1 MKSKIKRLLL
11 LTFTLLL
18 VFGTF
23 GCGKGE
29 RPPKDKGSDLNFVVD
44 GPYMVEQ
51 TRNLVSE
58 YREVTE
64 AEKTLYLNA
73 GTDLEKSAVEGF
85 EAAQS
90 TDNVGEYLG
99 YASGE
104 NSVEIKNGADGK
116 VNCSILCRYS
126 NRDVKVTVSYEE
138 NYEYDF
144 TKEKYL
150 DQIKQTADSYGVDL
164 ATYVEYAYGVDET
177 QIDQVLDGD
186 LKNYGI
192 FKYKPVECEVS
203 AVYTK
208 GELIANAG
216 KNTAIGMGVVFI
228 VLIFISFVISLLK
241 YLPMLFDAEIKKQKA
256 EQKKAAETAKKKT
269 EDAIIKRKTE
279 EKTGQPQNSL
289 AMDKK
294 AKKEEPKAQKALAF
308 DKDKNLVDDS
318 ELVAVITAAIYAASG
333 SGVKGPAYTASNDK
347 LVVRS
352 IRRVR

>member
-18 VFGTF
+18 VFGTSA
-23 GCGKGE
+23 CDKE
-29 RPPKDKGSDLNFVVD
+29 RPPKSKETDLNFVVD

-51 TRNLVSE
+51 TRNLVSD
-58 YREVTE
+58 YREISE
-64 AEKTLYLNA
+64 AEERLFLNA
-73 GTDLEKSAVEGF
+73 GTDFEKSAAEGF
-85 EAAQS
+85 AAAQS

-104 NSVEIKNGADGK
+104 DSVNITNGADGK

-138 NYEYDF
+138 NYEYDY

-150 DQIKQTADSYGVDL
+150 DQIVQTADSYGVDL

-192 FKYKPVECEVS
+192 YKYKPVECEVS

-241 YLPMLFDAEIKKQKA
+241 YLPMLFDAGIKKQKA
-256 EQKKAAETAKKKT
+256 EEKKAAEVAKKKT

-279 EKTGQPQNSL
+279 
-289 AMDKK
+289 DKK
-294 AKKEEPKAQKALAF
+294 PEAAKEEAPKKTEKAAATPAF
-308 DKDKNLVDDS
+308 DSKKNLVDDS